1 MNILD
6 ENIIKSQRQ
15 RLRSWRIPVRQIGHD
30 IARKGLQDEE
40 ILPFLHHL
48 RQPTFFTRD
57 LGFYR
62 PEVCHRRYG
71 LVYLA
76 VTPEEV
82 AIFVRRVLR
91 YPILNTRAKRMGTVV
106 RASHRGLALWRL
118 HAQEEEVMLWE
129 AQED

>member
-1 MNILD
+1 MSGWLAAR
-6 ENIIKSQRQ
+6 QRQ
-15 RLRSWRIPVRQIGHD
+15 ASSFKARS
-30 IARKGLQDEE
+30 L
-40 ILPFLHHL
+40 
-48 RQPTFFTRD
+48 TRD

-62 PEVCHRRYG
+62 REGCHRRYG

-91 YPILNTRAKRMGTVV
+91 YPTLNTRAKRMGTVI
-106 RASHRGLALWRL
+106 RASHRRLALWRL

-129 AQED
+129 AQGD

>member
-6 ENIIKSQRQ
+6 ENISKSQRQ

-48 RQPTFFTRD
+48 RQPIFFTRD

-62 PEVCHRRYG
+62 REVCHRRYG
-71 LVYLA
+71 LVCLA

-91 YPILNTRAKRMGTVV
+91 YPTL
-106 RASHRGLALWRL
+106 
-118 HAQEEEVMLWE
+118 
-129 AQED
+129 